1 VDDRATGR
9 PGRSYRAPVGTP
21 RAPLKGMSNVATHE
35 TVSQR
40 SGTVASRIA
49 SLERLIKAEGE
60 IRHHPVYGISASRLI
75 AAARTE
81 LAELR
86 HPHH

>member
-1 VDDRATGR
+1 MR
-9 PGRSYRAPVGTP
+9 
-21 RAPLKGMSNVATHE
+21 NVATHE
-35 TVSQR
+35 AVSTR
-40 SGTVASRIA
+40 SDTVASRIA

-60 IRHHPVYGISASRLI
+60 IRHHPVYGISASRII
-75 AAARTE
+75 AAARAE

>member
-1 VDDRATGR
+1 
-9 PGRSYRAPVGTP
+9 
-21 RAPLKGMSNVATHE
+21 MSNVATHE
-35 TVSQR
+35 AVGRR
-40 SGTVASRIA
+40 SETVASRIA

-60 IRHHPVYGISASRLI
+60 IRHHPVYGISASRII